1 MEPEDYVNLGQ
12 CGRIVFAGQ
21 LATKFW
27 VRTLGLEKEV
37 EEARALMGARIER
50 KWGAK
55 IPIVAEYEVEPDF
68 KWIYLIV
75 VNVDIL
81 GIRDGM
87 GVVYFASRAFE
98 EEIMQARDAQAKEL
112 LDGME
117 KRHPFDEVVVL
128 PEKKER

>member
-1 MEPEDYVNLGQ
+1 MKTKGREDHLGQ
-12 CGRIVFAGQ
+12 RGRIVFVGQ

-27 VRTLGLEKEV
+27 VRTLGLEKDV

-50 KWGAK
+50 KWGA

-68 KWIYLIV
+68 KWIYLVV

-81 GIRDGM
+81 GIKDGM

-117 KRHPFDEVVVL
+117 KRPFDEVVEL